1 MDFVKDL
8 KGKIVAVCRSEKTG
22 EKKEPCLSVLL
33 VEDFGIAGDAHASED
48 SHRQV
53 SLLAVESIEKMKNKG
68 IEIGYGDFAEN
79 LAVAGLEL
87 HLFPPG
93 TRLRVAGHA
102 VLEVTQIGK
111 VCHNKGCA
119 IFRQVGTCIMPKE
132 GIFSRVIVGGE
143 VRAGDSIEVMK
154 K

>member
-1 MDFVKDL
+1 MNVL

-22 EKKEPCLSVLL
+22 ERKEPCPSVLF
-33 VEDFGIAGDAHASED
+33 VKDFGIAGDAHASED
-48 SHRQV
+48 THRQV
-53 SLLAVESIEKMKNKG
+53 SLLAVESIEKMKGKG
-68 IEIGYGDFAEN
+68 LDIGYGDFAEN
-79 LAVAGLEL
+79 LVVAGLEL
-87 HLFPPG
+87 HLLPPG
-93 TRLRVAGHA
+93 TRLCVAGSV

-143 VRAGDSIEVMK
+143 VRTGDSIEVMEK
-154 K
+154 